1 MAICCRLPASGV
13 MLLPVSR
20 RRPSPLQLQCVLE
33 SMVKLLLLGSRV
45 DALFSRPS
53 GNDESAP
60 VGPVVLVSSYDDTGD
75 EDGVNNFRCKAI

>member
-1 MAICCRLPASGV
+1 VR
-13 MLLPVSR
+13 
-20 RRPSPLQLQCVLE
+20 
-33 SMVKLLLLGSRV
+33 LLLLGSRV